1 MSSSKKEKLVS
12 VIINCYNSE
21 KYLKETIESVVFQ
34 TYKNWEIIFYDN
46 KSTDNSFNIFKKF
59 KDKRIRYFKSK
70 KFESLGLAR
79 KNALKKARGHFIAY
93 LDSDDLWKKNKLKA
107 QLKYFDKKDVGFT
120 ISNSIFFN
128 ESKQKKLYSNT
139 KKFNKN
145 IFYDLIKNYFI
156 SFDTVIIKRS
166 SLQKLSHGIDER
178 FDIIHDMD
186 LLIRLSK
193 RYKMN
198 YAPLPLSMWRMRE
211 DSLSYNSFKKIIKEK
226 KIFIKKINKKFKND
240 QKFIENKLYFMDS
253 SYRQEIL
260 YLISKNR
267 YNQAFKII
275 KKLKINVK
283 NILLIIIIFFPFK
296 KLIFKKFLNLK
307 Y

>member
-1 MSSSKKEKLVS
+1 MKLSRKEKLVS

-21 KYLKETIESVVFQ
+21 KYLKKTIESVVSQ

-46 KSTDNSFNIFKKF
+46 KSNDNSYQIFKSF
-59 KDKRIRYFKSK
+59 NDKRLKYFKSK
-70 KFESLGLAR
+70 KFESLGVAR
-79 KNALKKARGHFIAY
+79 KNALKKAKGYYIAY
-93 LDSDDLWKKNKLKA
+93 LDSDDLWEKNKLKI
-107 QLKYFDKKDVGFT
+107 QLKYFNKKEIGFT

-128 ESKQKKLYSNT
+128 KKNKKYLYPNN

-145 IFYDLIKNYFI
+145 VFYDLIKNYFI
-156 SFDTVIIKRS
+156 SFDTVIVKRS

-198 YAPLPLSMWRMRE
+198 YVPLPLSMWRMRE

-253 SYRQEIL
+253 LYRQEIL

-283 NILLIIIIFFPFK
+283 NILLTIIIFFPFK